1 VPGDTEDA
9 AQPRLRQ
16 RLLGPLRANLVWRS
30 SALRHAVRAAVAA
43 APALAFTMLWY
54 SPYDHWLTISI
65 VASMQ
70 PYVASTYSRA
80 FERAAGTALGGVIG
94 AVVGLL
100 FTTRIAM
107 AAAMFPLAM
116 TALAVRAVS
125 IGLFMIALTPLVV
138 LLVETGAPGS
148 SEWEVAGARAAFAV
162 IGGIIAVA
170 ANLTLWPSR
179 EPERLGGEARA
190 AIAAYGR
197 FAETELGYLL
207 GDTPLSKAEARRRA
221 AGLAGNSLEA
231 AISRALIEPG
241 GGKSAQLEA
250 ALVIDAALRRC
261 GGRLSAMQ
269 HDLAMRGVPAS
280 DLRAWRDWI
289 GNSMRRLGEGGVDL
303 PPRPQAACEA
313 LARLARQ
320 VELMAGAANRLTP

>member
-1 VPGDTEDA
+1 
-9 AQPRLRQ
+9 
-16 RLLGPLRANLVWRS
+16 
-30 SALRHAVRAAVAA
+30 
-43 APALAFTMLWY
+43 
-54 SPYDHWLTISI
+54 
-65 VASMQ
+65 MQ
-70 PYVASTYSRA
+70 PYVASTYARA
-80 FERAAGTALGGVIG
+80 LERAGGTALGGVIG

-100 FTTRIAM
+100 ATTRIAM
-107 AAAMFPLAM
+107 AVAMFPLAM
-116 TALAVRAVS
+116 IALAVRAVS
-125 IGLFMIALTPLVV
+125 FGLYMTALTPLVV

-148 SEWEVAGARAAFAV
+148 SEWMVAGARVAFAV

-197 FAETELGYLL
+197 FAEAELDYLL
-207 GDTPLSKAEARRRA
+207 GDIPLRETEGRRRA
-221 AGLAGNSLEA
+221 AGVAGNALEA

-241 GGKSAQLEA
+241 GSKGAQLEA

-261 GGRLSAMQ
+261 GGRLSAIQ
-269 HDLAMRGVPAS
+269 HDLGMRGVPAS
-280 DLRAWRDWI
+280 SLRAWRDWI
-289 GNSMRRLGEGGVDL
+289 GNSMRKLGEGDVDL

-320 VELMAGAANRLTP
+320 VELMAGASNRLTP